1 MKGNIVTHQKFGR
14 GKIVKEVKGYITVA
28 FENMGEVKTFKY
40 PDSFDKFLVFENAK
54 LQEEAVKKFCIIET
68 QREEEEAGR
77 RAKYAEIAA
86 EQANEKLELLKKK
99 RKVAKAKIEREKKQR
114 LKLKEKE
121 ES

>member
-28 FENMGEVKTFKY
+28 FENMEEVKTFKY

-68 QREEEEAGR
+68 QREEEEAGK